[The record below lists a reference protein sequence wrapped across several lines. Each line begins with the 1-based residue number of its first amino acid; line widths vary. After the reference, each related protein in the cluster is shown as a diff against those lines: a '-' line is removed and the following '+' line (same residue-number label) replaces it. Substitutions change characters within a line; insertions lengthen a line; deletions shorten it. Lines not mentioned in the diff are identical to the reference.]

1 MQSDPKELADTAVE
15 NALLRRDVEML
26 TEKVEKL
33 SKDVSDLVAAW
44 NTATYIVA
52 FVKWAAGAV
61 VAVTSI
67 YVAIKHFSR

>member
-1 MQSDPKELADTAVE
+1 MQFDPKDHTDAAVE
-15 NALLRRDVEML
+15 NALMRRDVEML

-61 VAVTSI
+61 VGVTAI
-67 YVAIKHFSR
+67 YVAFKNFVR